1 MYSIEKRSIVLTSLT
16 MILLLIFNFPV
27 TVNARVAYETY
38 SYNYWLDAVPSP
50 HAYVPSSVISGDNIG
65 VGEFSSPQDLFV
77 SENGNIYIADT
88 GNNRIVWFDQNFE
101 FVDQIETFDNGDT
114 FSSPQGIFVSE
125 ENHLYVAD
133 TENQR
138 ILHFNEENELINTFD
153 TPVTDLLSNT
163 TAFRPTKIAVN
174 KAGQIY
180 ALAIGVNSGIVEIN
194 PDGTFQGFLGAT
206 EVSITPTE
214 YFWRRFIA
222 TEEQRQRMGLIL
234 PTEYSNI
241 FLDNEDFIYVSRE
254 SVSSSNYGDD
264 IIRRLNPSGVNVLRD
279 FGYGP
284 PIGDYMTGGRSNISL
299 FADVTVTDYHI
310 YSAIDSNTGK
320 IFTYDYDGQLLYVF
334 GSNGNRFGNFQS
346 PVAIGH
352 FKDSL
357 FVLDDYHNSLTIF
370 DMTDYGKLIHDANR
384 LHYEG
389 DYAQVEQ
396 KWQEVLKLNA
406 NADIAYTGLGKA
418 QYRNGEYQD
427 AMLNFQLANDRDN
440 YTKAFSR
447 FRRYWL
453 IDNFS
458 LIAGVIAVI
467 IGLFLVFKL
476 IKKIRS
482 FRTKEEVRHI

>member
-1 MYSIEKRSIVLTSLT
+1 MCYIEKRFLSVSSLF
-16 MILLLIFNFPV
+16 ILLLASFYFPLE
-27 TVNARVAYETY
+27 VNARVAYETY

-50 HAYVPSSVISGDNIG
+50 HAYVPSSVISGEDLGIG
-65 VGEFSSPQDLFV
+65 ELSNPQDLFV
-77 SENGNIYIADT
+77 SDNGNIYIADT
-88 GNNRIVWFDQNFE
+88 DNNRIIWLDQNFE
-101 FVDQIETFDNGDT
+101 FVDELVTFNNGDT
-114 FSSPQGIFVSE
+114 FNSPQGIFVSE
-125 ENHLYVAD
+125 DNHLYVAD

-138 ILHFNEENELINTFD
+138 ILQFDESNELVNTFD

-163 TAFRPTKIAVN
+163 TAFRPTKIAVT

-206 EVSITPTE
+206 EVSITPVE

-241 FLDNEDFIYVSRE
+241 FLDNEDFIYVTRE
-254 SVSSSNYGDD
+254 SVSAGNYGDD

-284 PIGDYMTGGRSNISL
+284 PIGDYYNAGGSNISL
-299 FADVTVTDYHI
+299 FTDVTVTDYQI
-310 YSAIDSNTGK
+310 YSAIDNNTGK

-352 FKDSL
+352 FGDSL
-357 FVLDDYHNSLTIF
+357 YVLDDYHNTLTTF
-370 DMTDYGKLIHDANR
+370 EMTEYGKLIHDANR
-384 LHYEG
+384 LHYDG

-396 KWQEVLKLNA
+396 KWQEVLNLNA
-406 NADIAYTGLGKA
+406 NADVAYTGLGKIK
-418 QYRNGEYQD
+418 YRNGEYEE

-453 IDNFS
+453 IDNFT
-458 LIAGVIAVI
+458 LIAIVIAIIIALYLVI
-467 IGLFLVFKL
+467 KL

-482 FRTKEEVRHI
+482 FGMEEEAR